1 MEPPSAFRFPPC
13 DLQQPL
19 LPLSP
24 ERVNSRLSTTR
35 SRRTDRD
42 PDHVSDAKPHL
53 VSQSCSPVRKVN
65 LFADYAPLHTTPTK
79 SSAFGPAN
87 LPQSPS
93 LPEFTALRTA
103 HVRTNSDVQGL
114 VKRFETLDV
123 RDKDGEVSALR
134 KRAERAEMELQRA
147 QVGREEAESEGRKLR
162 QEVKELQERD
172 RRWARRLE
180 KVEADAKQDRLTAVK
195 TAENFQLAMRK
206 KQSEVLK
213 SGQRVLDLQTEF
225 HKCQKK
231 LEVSKME
238 QARCLDKAQRSA
250 EEAMDAKNA
259 LSIRIA
265 EYAKLEA
272 HCQTA
277 ERENEVLKIK
287 MDERQ
292 LAEAAAEGA
301 IALPGGMDE
310 DEDLL
315 ASPRKAASPRKLL
328 MRSPLSDDKENMGIV
343 TKKMVEVKQW
353 QDEVGQE
360 RMKRESAEDM
370 VDFLR
375 MECAFQCCDCALAAK
390 DGRTAA
396 ITMDEI
402 LESSMQRIRADMQ
415 RAFSVP
421 TSGRDIDM
429 DANMRQHEKRNAPV
443 GQHVEYAPERVEDL
457 TALEHT
463 RSAPDEPEDLS
474 MTLAGDACEPGAPE
488 ETVARH
494 PTPVNDTPQHPDEAT
509 RDQEDRHD
517 MPSEDSYV
525 PSPDQTPSTPT
536 QDARPFSLRTITTT
550 TQIPMHFTPLRKPI
564 HPVYP
569 DNAENIDPDCAV
581 LDAYTPDRSATD
593 TTTLPFDREAALA
606 AIAYRRGRAKSLANG
621 HLTPRK
627 QMVEGLGAGLGVE
640 GGRRDVS
647 APVLGRGRVGT
658 ASPVKGGSVGRA
670 GGRAGGIGM

>member
-1 MEPPSAFRFPPC
+1 MEPPSAFRLPPR

-24 ERVNSRLSTTR
+24 ERVNSRPSPTR
-35 SRRTDRD
+35 SRRPDRD
-42 PDHVSDAKPHL
+42 PDQFSDAKPLL
-53 VSQSCSPVRKVN
+53 VSQSCSPTRKAN
-65 LFADYAPLHTTPTK
+65 LFVDYAPLHTTPTK
-79 SSAFGPAN
+79 SSAFGPGN

-162 QEVKELQERD
+162 QETKELQERD

-180 KVEADAKQDRLTAVK
+180 KVEADAKQDRQTAEK
-195 TAENFQLAMRK
+195 TAENFQHAMRK

-213 SGQRVLDLQTEF
+213 SGQKVLDLQTEF

-238 QARCLDKAQRSA
+238 QARCVEKAQRSA

-259 LSIRIA
+259 LSIRIV
-265 EYAKLEA
+265 EYARLEA

-277 ERENEVLKIK
+277 ERENEVLKIR

-292 LAEAAAEGA
+292 LVEAAAEGA
-301 IALPGGMDE
+301 IALPGSMDE

-315 ASPRKAASPRKLL
+315 GSPRKVASPRKLL
-328 MRSPLSDDKENMGIV
+328 MRSPLSDDKENTGVV
-343 TKKMVEVKQW
+343 TKKMLEMQRW
-353 QDEVGQE
+353 QDEAEQE
-360 RMKRESAEDM
+360 RMKREAAEDM

-390 DGRTAA
+390 HGRTVA
-396 ITMDEI
+396 ITMGGI
-402 LESSMQRIRADMQ
+402 LETSMQRIRADMQ
-415 RAFSVP
+415 RAFSLP
-421 TSGRDIDM
+421 TSEHNYIDM
-429 DANMRQHEKRNAPV
+429 DADIRQHEERDASREQAAV
-443 GQHVEYAPERVEDL
+443 ALPEVFEKSI
-457 TALEHT
+457 AFEPA
-463 RSAPDEPEDLS
+463 RSAPEEPEDLS
-474 MTLAGDACEPGAPE
+474 TTLAGDAYDSTAPE
-488 ETVARH
+488 EVTPAEHH
-494 PTPVNDTPQHPDEAT
+494 PSEHAPQHEHRSTHDHEERFDTQPEETSPHSPYEA
-509 RDQEDRHD
+509 
-517 MPSEDSYV
+517 PA
-525 PSPDQTPSTPT
+525 TPT
-536 QDARPFSLRTITTT
+536 QSPRPFALRTITTT
-550 TQIPMHFTPLRKPI
+550 TQIPMHFTPVRKPN
-564 HPVYP
+564 HPFHP
-569 DNAENIDPDCAV
+569 EDAENIDPDCAI
-581 LDAYTPDRSATD
+581 LDPLPTAHTPNG
-593 TTTLPFDREAALA
+593 TLAPLSFDREAALA

-627 QMVEGLGAGLGVE
+627 QMVEGLGVGVE

-647 APVLGRGRVGT
+647 APILGRGRVGT
-658 ASPVKGGSVGRA
+658 VSPIKGGSVGRA
-670 GGRAGGIGM
+670 GGRAGGMGM

>member
-1 MEPPSAFRFPPC
+1 MEPPSAFRFPPR

-24 ERVNSRLSTTR
+24 ERVNSRPSPTR
-35 SRRTDRD
+35 SRRPDRD
-42 PDHVSDAKPHL
+42 PDHVSDGKPLL
-53 VSQSCSPVRKVN
+53 VSQSCSPTRKAN

-79 SSAFGPAN
+79 SSAFGPGS

-147 QVGREEAESEGRKLR
+147 QVGREEAESGGRKLR
-162 QEVKELQERD
+162 QETKDLQERD

-180 KVEADAKQDRLTAVK
+180 KVEADAKQDRQTAEK
-195 TAENFQLAMRK
+195 TAENFQHAMRK

-213 SGQRVLDLQTEF
+213 SGQKVLDLQTEF
-225 HKCQKK
+225 HKSQKK

-238 QARCLDKAQRSA
+238 QARCVEKAQRSA

-259 LSIRIA
+259 LSIRIV
-265 EYAKLEA
+265 EYARLEA

-277 ERENEVLKIK
+277 ERENEVLKIR

-292 LAEAAAEGA
+292 LVEAAAEGA
-301 IALPGGMDE
+301 IALPGSMDE
-310 DEDLL
+310 DDDLL

-328 MRSPLSDDKENMGIV
+328 MRSPLSDDKENTGVI
-343 TKKMVEVKQW
+343 TKKMLEMQRW
-353 QDEVGQE
+353 QDEAERE
-360 RMKRESAEDM
+360 RMKREAAEDM

-390 DGRTAA
+390 HGRTVA
-396 ITMDEI
+396 ITMDGI
-402 LESSMQRIRADMQ
+402 LETSLQRIRADMQ
-415 RAFSVP
+415 RAFSLP
-421 TSGRDIDM
+421 APEHTDIDM
-429 DANMRQHEKRNAPV
+429 DADIRQYDNHNASLEQAAAGTLSV
-443 GQHVEYAPERVEDL
+443 GDELSAEG
-457 TALEHT
+457 T
-463 RSAPDEPEDLS
+463 RQSASEEPEDLS
-474 MTLAGDACEPGAPE
+474 MTLAGDAYEPTAPE
-488 ETVARH
+488 EVMAPEPRSMEHVPQHEAKTTH
-494 PTPVNDTPQHPDEAT
+494 DHDESFDSQPEDTSPPSLDHTPQ
-509 RDQEDRHD
+509 
-517 MPSEDSYV
+517 
-525 PSPDQTPSTPT
+525 TPT
-536 QDARPFSLRTITTT
+536 QETRPFALRTITTT
-550 TQIPMHFTPLRKPI
+550 TQIPMHFTPVRKPTL
-564 HPVYP
+564 PCYP
-569 DNAENIDPDCAV
+569 GNAENIDPDCAV
-581 LDAYTPDRSATD
+581 LDAYTPEHTATGTSA
-593 TTTLPFDREAALA
+593 LPFDREAALA

-627 QMVEGLGAGLGVE
+627 QMVEGLGVGVE

-658 ASPVKGGSVGRA
+658 
-670 GGRAGGIGM
+670 

>member
-1 MEPPSAFRFPPC
+1 MEPPSAFCYPPRN
-13 DLQQPL
+13 LQQPL

-24 ERVNSRLSTTR
+24 ERVNSRPSPTR
-35 SRRTDRD
+35 SRRPDRD
-42 PDHVSDAKPHL
+42 SDHTSDAKPHL
-53 VSQSCSPVRKVN
+53 VSQSCSPTRRAN

-79 SSAFGPAN
+79 SSAFGPCN

-147 QVGREEAESEGRKLR
+147 QVGREEAETEGRKLR

-180 KVEADAKQDRLTAVK
+180 KVETQADAAQDRQTAVQ
-195 TAENFQLAMRK
+195 TAENFQHAMRK

-213 SGQRVLDLQTEF
+213 SGQKVLDLQTEF

-238 QARCLDKAQRSA
+238 QARIVDKAQRFA

-277 ERENEVLKIK
+277 ERESEILRIR

-301 IALPGGMDE
+301 IALPGSMDE
-310 DEDLL
+310 DDDLL
-315 ASPRKAASPRKLL
+315 ASPRKATSPRKLL
-328 MRSPLSDDKENMGIV
+328 MRSPLSDDKENTGIV
-343 TKKMVEVKQW
+343 TKKMLELKRW
-353 QDEVGQE
+353 QDDVEQE
-360 RMKRESAEDM
+360 RMKRGAAEDM

-390 DGRTAA
+390 HGRTVA
-396 ITMDEI
+396 ITMDGI
-402 LESSMQRIRADMQ
+402 LEASMQRIRADMQ
-415 RAFSVP
+415 SAFSLP
-421 TSGRDIDM
+421 AFEHTDTDM
-429 DANMRQHEKRNAPV
+429 DADIMEHDVRDAPLEQAATDTLSV
-443 GQHVEYAPERVEDL
+443 PDELSADKIGQPA
-457 TALEHT
+457 
-463 RSAPDEPEDLS
+463 SDEPEDLS
-474 MTLAGDACEPGAPE
+474 MTLAGDAYELSASADIMAPE
-488 ETVARH
+488 HRRVEHAPRH
-494 PTPVNDTPQHPDEAT
+494 
-509 RDQEDRHD
+509 EDRGEEPFD
-517 MPSEDSYV
+517 SQREDTSA
-525 PSPDQTPSTPT
+525 PSPDQTPATPT
-536 QDARPFSLRTITTT
+536 QDTRPFALRTITTT
-550 TQIPMHFTPLRKPI
+550 TQIPMHFTPIRKPTNPFH
-564 HPVYP
+564 HPE
-569 DNAENIDPDCAV
+569 DIENHDPGCAV
-581 LDAYTPDRSATD
+581 LDAYTPERTATG
-593 TTTLPFDREAALA
+593 TAASPFDREAALA

-627 QMVEGLGAGLGVE
+627 QMVEGLGVGVE

-658 ASPVKGGSVGRA
+658 VSPVKEGSVGRA
-670 GGRAGGIGM
+670 AGRAGMGM

>member
-1 MEPPSAFRFPPC
+1 MEPLSAFRFPPR

-24 ERVNSRLSTTR
+24 ERVNSRPSTTR

-42 PDHVSDAKPHL
+42 PDHSSDAKTHL
-53 VSQSCSPVRKVN
+53 VSQSCSPVRKAN

-79 SSAFGPAN
+79 SSAFGPGN

-162 QEVKELQERD
+162 QEVRELQERD
-172 RRWARRLE
+172 RRCARRLE
-180 KVEADAKQDRLTAVK
+180 KVEADAKQDRDIAQKNTENYKSAVMK
-195 TAENFQLAMRK
+195 RDKEAMHVSR
-206 KQSEVLK
+206 SVLK
-213 SGQRVLDLQTEF
+213 LQEALHT
-225 HKCQKK
+225 CQKK
-231 LEVSKME
+231 LEVSKMD
-238 QARCLDKAQRSA
+238 QARIVEKAQRS
-250 EEAMDAKNA
+250 EEKATDAQGA
-259 LSIRIA
+259 LSIMKA

-272 HCQTA
+272 HCA
-277 ERENEVLKIK
+277 IVERENEVLKIR

-301 IALPGGMDE
+301 IALPGSMDE

-343 TKKMVEVKQW
+343 TKKMVEIKQW
-353 QDEVGQE
+353 QNEIEQE
-360 RMKRESAEDM
+360 RMKREAAEDM
-370 VDFLR
+370 VEFLR

-390 DGRTAA
+390 HGRTAA

-415 RAFSVP
+415 RAFSLP
-421 TSGRDIDM
+421 ASGRDIDM
-429 DANMRQHEKRNAPV
+429 DADMRQHEERDAPV
-443 GQHVEYAPERVEDL
+443 GQHVEYGPERVEDL

-474 MTLAGDACEPGAPE
+474 MTLDGDACEPGAPE

-494 PTPVNDTPQHPDEAT
+494 PTPVNDAPQHPDEAT

-517 MPSEDSYV
+517 MPSEDSDL
-525 PSPDQTPSTPT
+525 PSPDQTSSTPT

-550 TQIPMHFTPLRKPI
+550 TQIPMHFTPIRKST
-564 HPVYP
+564 HPFYP

-593 TTTLPFDREAALA
+593 TTALPFDREAALA

-627 QMVEGLGAGLGVE
+627 QMVEGLGVGVE

-658 ASPVKGGSVGRA
+658 VSPVKGGSVGRA
-670 GGRAGGIGM
+670 GGRAGGMGM